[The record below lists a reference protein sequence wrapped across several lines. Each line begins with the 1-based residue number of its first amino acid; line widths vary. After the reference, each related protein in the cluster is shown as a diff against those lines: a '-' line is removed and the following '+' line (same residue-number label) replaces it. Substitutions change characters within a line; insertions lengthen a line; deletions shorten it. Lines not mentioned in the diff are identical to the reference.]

1 MTTETQNKQFLLYVF
16 SILVAFV
23 AYGFA
28 LTNFTL
34 TVDSESPIYPHSSLE
49 LGRWGTNLVRYHLM
63 NGLYP
68 FFTLLFGLVFLALT
82 AVEVT
87 KILNIKGVFSFI
99 FCLLFISFPQHAYHL
114 VFTMQADAI
123 PLGYFLGTVGV
134 AFYLKESKT
143 KIWKI
148 INLVLSVVF
157 MVCAIATYQI
167 LVFIPVIL
175 YMIYFFT
182 QIDKPEA
189 NIKQEFKKAFVFIGL
204 LLISVIIYLL
214 SVKLFIKTAS
224 SSYLGGYAS
233 GNLNNPFVAFY
244 NLLVD
249 NIYGNFY
256 YGEKPFLVTSLC
268 VLLSIIFFIKDKTNT
283 LLKILIFLALL
294 IVPFSMSF
302 FIRNGYHPPRLY
314 VGSTLAF
321 AFIIVFVL
329 QKIPK
334 QFYNQIL
341 FAGVLLYLWNV
352 FFVTNLFYTQ
362 NKIFKHDLEIAKDIK
377 QKINQFEDFN
387 PDTDYVYFYGSLPES
402 NHIKLALP
410 NSEVFAGSLFRWGEG
425 DNWRMINF
433 FRFEDLAYYRFMDD
447 ETSFNKVKDKFLAMP
462 VYPEKGS
469 IQKIENVVV
478 IKLSQ
483 KKGFSRYEWE
493 K

>member
-1 MTTETQNKQFLLYVF
+1 MTSETQNKQFFLYVF
-16 SILVAFV
+16 SILVVFV

-28 LTNFTL
+28 LTNFSL
-34 TVDSESPIYPHSSLE
+34 SVDSESPIYPHSSLE

-68 FFTLLFGLVFLALT
+68 FFTLLFGLIFLALT

-99 FCLLFISFPQHAYHL
+99 FCLLFLSFPQHAYQL

-123 PLGYFLGTVGV
+123 PLGYFLGTLGVG
-134 AFYLKESKT
+134 FYLKETKT

-148 INLVLSVVF
+148 INFILTIVF
-157 MVCAIATYQI
+157 FVFAIATYQI
-167 LVFIPVIL
+167 LIFIPVML
-175 YMIYFFT
+175 YLIYFFT
-182 QIDKPEA
+182 QIDKPEIS
-189 NIKQEFKKAFVFIGL
+189 IKQEFKKAFVFCGL

-214 SVKLFIKTAS
+214 SIKLFIKTSS
-224 SSYLGGYAS
+224 SSYLEGYAS
-233 GNLNNPFVAFY
+233 GNLDNPFVAFY

-249 NIYGNFY
+249 NLYGNFY
-256 YGEKPFLVTSLC
+256 YGEKPFILTTFC
-268 VLLSIIFFIKDKTNT
+268 VLISIIYFIRNKTNT
-283 LLKILIFLALL
+283 LLKVLIFLGLL
-294 IVPFSMSF
+294 IIPFSMSF

-321 AFIIVFVL
+321 AFIIIFVL

-334 QFYNQIL
+334 RFYNQML
-341 FAGVLLYLWNV
+341 FVGVMMYLWNV
-352 FFVTNLFYTQ
+352 FFVTNLFYSQ

-410 NSEVFAGSLFRWGEG
+410 NSEVFAGSIFRWGE

-433 FRFEDLAYYRFMDD
+433 FRFNDIAYYRFMDD
-447 ETSFNKVKDKFLAMP
+447 ETSYNRVKDKFSTMP
-462 VYPEKGS
+462 IYPLKGS

-478 IKLSQ
+478 VRLSQ
-483 KKGFSRYEWE
+483 KKGTPRYEWE